1 MTPFSPRAAL
11 RRAAVSL
18 AAGGLLAAAS
28 LAGAAAPAAAAD
40 RPVFAL
46 GGPAETGLSPYPESG
61 EPRHSTVGITIDNPS
76 QDEDGGY
83 GGDFTL
89 TFDLIG
95 IDGVAEVAFDG
106 ESGSADCQVTG
117 AKAVCEDWGVW
128 PGNQPA
134 ADLLVTAA
142 EGSRA
147 GATGTIRVTGEAQGA
162 TFTPFTT
169 RLTVG
174 GTDLVMEELPFD
186 QELDPGDEQQAPIT
200 FSNRGTR
207 DADGVLLTLM
217 YTRGLDIPQRYANC
231 EYTVDDPDDP
241 DVPGIGW
248 TTALCS
254 VEGAFEAGGT
264 YTLAT
269 PLTIEATTRAY
280 YDTFVYR
287 IHEDGAAQR
296 TAQRAGAP
304 FARGAGPVLKAVP
317 AKASQQGVTA
327 RGGDLNPQDNQQEAD
342 FRTRNT
348 ADFAAYGDEAS
359 GAAGTTVKADI
370 GFRNEG
376 PAWIGHLRSG
386 EPVATLDFTVPQGAS
401 VTAKPDRCRAVTAGG
416 KYRED
421 QKSPAPRYVCDTSM
435 TVWDGA
441 DLGLPFELRIDRALI
456 GASGEV
462 TVRSTWPQ
470 NPALPFDP
478 KTANNTALLV
488 LNGEGGGTTGGSGGS
503 TGSDGGGSGE
513 PSTPPTSAPDPEESP
528 SGTSGPSA
536 STTSGGSAGTAG
548 GSGGGGG
555 LASTGSVALI
565 ASGTAAAALA
575 AGLVLF
581 TAARRRAARHA

>member
-1 MTPFSPRAAL
+1 MTPFSPRYAL
-11 RRAAVSL
+11 RRAAGFL
-18 AAGGLLAAAS
+18 AAAGLLAAVP
-28 LAGAAAPAAAAD
+28 LAGAAAPARAAD
-40 RPVFAL
+40 VPVFAL
-46 GGPAETGLSPYPESG
+46 GGPAETGLNPYPESG
-61 EPRHSTVGITIDNPS
+61 EPRHSTLGFTIDNPI
-76 QDEDGGY
+76 QDEENGGY
-83 GGDFTL
+83 EGDFTL
-89 TFDLIG
+89 TFDLSG
-95 IDGVAEVAFDG
+95 IDGIADVAFDG
-106 ESGSADCQVTG
+106 ESGGADCEVTG
-117 AKAVCEDWGVW
+117 TKAVCEDWGIR
-128 PGNQPA
+128 PGNQRA

-147 GATGTIRVTGEAQGA
+147 GDTGTIRVTGEAEGA

-174 GTDLVMEELPFD
+174 GPDLVMHRLPFD
-186 QELDPGDEQQAPIT
+186 QELNPGDEQQAPIT
-200 FSNRGTR
+200 FTNRGSR

-217 YTRGLDIPQRYANC
+217 YSRGLDIPQRYANC
-231 EYTVDDPDDP
+231 EYTVDDP

-296 TAQRAGAP
+296 AAQRAGAP

-317 AKASQQGVTA
+317 AQASQQGATA
-327 RGGDLNPQDNQQEAD
+327 RGSDLNPGDNQQEAD
-342 FRTRNT
+342 FRTENT
-348 ADFAAYGDEAS
+348 ADFVAYGDEAS
-359 GAAGTTVKADI
+359 GAAGTTVRADI

-376 PAWIGHLRSG
+376 PAWIGNIRSG
-386 EPVATLDFTVPQGAS
+386 EDVATVDFTVPQGAS
-401 VTAKPDRCRAVTAGG
+401 VSAKPDRCRAVTADG

-435 TVWDGA
+435 TVRDGA
-441 DLGLPFELRIDRALI
+441 GLDLPFELRIDKALI

-462 TVRSTWPQ
+462 TVRGTWPQ

-478 KTANNTALLV
+478 KPANNTAFLV
-488 LNGEGGGTTGGSGGS
+488 LNGEGGSDSGGTTGGG
-503 TGSDGGGSGE
+503 DGGSGE
-513 PSTPPTSAPDPEESP
+513 PSTPPTSAPDPEKSP
-528 SGTSGPSA
+528 SGAPGSSA
-536 STTSGGSAGTAG
+536 STTSGGSAGTTG
-548 GSGGGGG
+548 GSGGG
-555 LASTGSVALI
+555 LASTGSTALI

>member
-1 MTPFSPRAAL
+1 MTPFSPRYAL
-11 RRAAVSL
+11 RRAAGSL
-18 AAGGLLAAAS
+18 AAAGLLAAVP
-28 LAGAAAPAAAAD
+28 LAGAAAPASAAD
-40 RPVFAL
+40 VPVFAL
-46 GGPAETGLSPYPESG
+46 GGPAETALNPYPESG
-61 EPRHSTVGITIDNPS
+61 EPRHSTVGITVDNPS
-76 QDEDGGY
+76 QDEENGGF

-89 TFDLIG
+89 TFDLSGVDG
-95 IDGVAEVAFDG
+95 IADVAFDG
-106 ESGSADCQVTG
+106 ESGGADCEVTG
-117 AKAVCEDWGVW
+117 TKAVCEDWGIW
-128 PGNQPA
+128 PGSQRA

-142 EGSRA
+142 EGSED
-147 GATGTIRVTGEAQGA
+147 GDTGTIRVTGEAEGA

-174 GTDLVMEELPFD
+174 GPDLVMERLPFD
-186 QELDPGDEQQAPIT
+186 QELNPGDEQQAPIT
-200 FSNRGTR
+200 FTNRGSR

-217 YTRGLDIPQRYANC
+217 YSRGLDIPQRYANC
-231 EYTVDDPDDP
+231 EYTVDDPD
-241 DVPGIGW
+241 VPGIGW

-254 VEGAFEAGGT
+254 VAGAFEAGGT

-296 TAQRAGAP
+296 AAQRAGAP

-317 AKASQQGVTA
+317 AKASQRGATA
-327 RGGDLNPQDNQQEAD
+327 RGGDLNPEDNQQEAD
-342 FRTRNT
+342 FRTKNT
-348 ADFAAYGDEAS
+348 ADFVAYADEAS
-359 GAAGTTVKADI
+359 GAAGTTVRADI

-376 PAWIGHLRSG
+376 PAWIGHIRSG
-386 EPVATLDFTVPQGAS
+386 EDVATVDFTVPQGAS
-401 VTAKPDRCRAVTAGG
+401 VTAKPDRCRAVTADG

-435 TVWDGA
+435 TVRDGA
-441 DLGLPFELRIDRALI
+441 GLDLPFELRIDEALI

-478 KTANNTALLV
+478 KPANNTAFLV
-488 LNGEGGGTTGGSGGS
+488 LNGEDGGSDSGGTTG
-503 TGSDGGGSGE
+503 DGGSGE

-528 SGTSGPSA
+528 SGASGSSA
-536 STTSGGSAGTAG
+536 STTAGGSAGST
-548 GSGGGGG
+548 GSSGGG
-555 LASTGSVALI
+555 LASTGSSTLI
-565 ASGTAAAALA
+565 ASGTAAGALA

>member
-1 MTPFSPRAAL
+1 MSPFSPRSAL
-11 RRAAVSL
+11 RRAVGSL
-18 AAGGLLAAAS
+18 AAAGLLAAVP
-28 LAGAAAPAAAAD
+28 LAGAAAPARAAD
-40 RPVFAL
+40 VPVFAL
-46 GGPAETGLSPYPESG
+46 GGPAETGLNPYPESG
-61 EPRHSTVGITIDNPS
+61 EPRHSTLGFTIDNPS
-76 QDEDGGY
+76 QDEENGGY
-83 GGDFTL
+83 EGDFTL
-89 TFDLIG
+89 TFDLSG
-95 IDGVAEVAFDG
+95 IDGIADVAFDG
-106 ESGSADCQVTG
+106 ESGGADCEVTG
-117 AKAVCEDWGVW
+117 TKAVCEDWGIW
-128 PGNQPA
+128 PGNQRA

-147 GATGTIRVTGEAQGA
+147 GDTGTIRVTGEAEGA

-174 GTDLVMEELPFD
+174 GPDLVMHRLPFD

-200 FSNRGTR
+200 FTNRGSR

-217 YTRGLDIPQRYANC
+217 YSRGLDIPQRYANC
-231 EYTVDDPDDP
+231 EYTVDDPG
-241 DVPGIGW
+241 VPGIGW

-296 TAQRAGAP
+296 AAQRAGAP
-304 FARGAGPVLKAVP
+304 FARGEGPVLKAVP
-317 AKASQQGVTA
+317 VKASQQGATA
-327 RGGDLNPQDNQQEAD
+327 RGSDLNPGDNQQEAD
-342 FRTRNT
+342 FRTKNT
-348 ADFAAYGDEAS
+348 ADFVAYGDQAS
-359 GAAGTTVKADI
+359 GAAGTTVRADI

-376 PAWIGHLRSG
+376 PAWIGNIRSG
-386 EPVATLDFTVPQGAS
+386 EDVATVDFTVPQGAS
-401 VTAKPDRCRAVTAGG
+401 VIAKPDRCRAVTADG

-435 TVWDGA
+435 TVRDGA
-441 DLGLPFELRIDRALI
+441 GLDLPFELRIDKAVI

-478 KTANNTALLV
+478 KPANNTAYLV
-488 LNGEGGGTTGGSGGS
+488 LNGEGGGADSGGTTGGG
-503 TGSDGGGSGE
+503 DGGSGE
-513 PSTPPTSAPDPEESP
+513 PSTPPTPAPDPEKSP
-528 SGTSGPSA
+528 SGASGSTT
-536 STTSGGSAGTAG
+536 STTSGGSAGTTG
-548 GSGGGGG
+548 GSGGG
-555 LASTGSVALI
+555 LASTGSIVLI

-581 TAARRRAARHA
+581 TAARARAARHA

>member
-1 MTPFSPRAAL
+1 MTPFTPSTAL
-11 RRAAVSL
+11 RRAAGSL
-18 AAGGLLAAAS
+18 AAAGLLAAAS
-28 LAGAAAPAAAAD
+28 LAGAAAPAGAAD
-40 RPVFAL
+40 VPVFAL
-46 GGPAETGLSPYPESG
+46 GGPAETGLNPYPESG
-61 EPRHSTVGITIDNPS
+61 EPRHSTVGITVNNPS
-76 QDEDGGY
+76 QDEENGGY

-89 TFDLIG
+89 TFDLSG
-95 IDGVAEVAFDG
+95 IEGVAEVAFDG
-106 ESGSADCQVTG
+106 ESGSADCEVTG
-117 AKAVCEDWGVW
+117 AKAVCEDWGIW
-128 PGNQPA
+128 PGNQRA

-147 GATGTIRVTGEAQGA
+147 GDTGTIRVTGEAEGA

-186 QELDPGDEQQAPIT
+186 QELNPGDEQQAPIT
-200 FSNRGTR
+200 FSNRGSR

-231 EYTVDDPDDP
+231 EYTEDDP

-254 VEGAFEAGGT
+254 VEGAFEAGET

-317 AKASQQGVTA
+317 VKASQQGATA
-327 RGGDLNPQDNQQEAD
+327 RGSDLNPEDNQQEAD
-342 FRTRNT
+342 FRTKNT
-348 ADFAAYGDEAS
+348 ADFVAYGDEAS

-386 EPVATLDFTVPQGAS
+386 EPVATVDFTVPQGAS
-401 VTAKPDRCRAVTAGG
+401 VTAKPDRCRAVTADG

-441 DLGLPFELRIDRALI
+441 DLGLPFELRIDKALI
-456 GASGEV
+456 GADGEV
-462 TVRSTWPQ
+462 TVRSTWLQ

-478 KTANNTALLV
+478 KPANNTAFLV
-488 LNGEGGGTTGGSGGS
+488 LNGEGDGSDSGGS
-503 TGSDGGGSGE
+503 TGGSSGGGSGE

-536 STTSGGSAGTAG
+536 STTSGGSAGTTG

-555 LASTGSVALI
+555 LASTGSIVLI

-581 TAARRRAARHA
+581 TAARRRTARHV

>member
-1 MTPFSPRAAL
+1 MTPFSPRSAL
-11 RRAAVSL
+11 RRAAGSL
-18 AAGGLLAAAS
+18 AAAGLLAAVP
-28 LAGAAAPAAAAD
+28 LAGAAAPARAAD
-40 RPVFAL
+40 VPVFAL
-46 GGPAETGLSPYPESG
+46 GGPAETGLNPYPESG
-61 EPRHSTVGITIDNPS
+61 EPRHSTLGFTIDNPS
-76 QDEDGGY
+76 QDEENGGY
-83 GGDFTL
+83 EGDFTL
-89 TFDLIG
+89 TFDLSG
-95 IDGVAEVAFDG
+95 IDGIADVAFDG
-106 ESGSADCQVTG
+106 ESGGADCEVTG
-117 AKAVCEDWGVW
+117 TKAVCEDWGIW
-128 PGNQPA
+128 PGSQRA

-142 EGSRA
+142 EGSEV
-147 GATGTIRVTGEAQGA
+147 GDTGTIRVTGEAEGA

-174 GTDLVMEELPFD
+174 GPDLVMHRLPFD
-186 QELDPGDEQQAPIT
+186 QELNPGDEQQAPIT
-200 FSNRGTR
+200 FTNRGSR

-217 YTRGLDIPQRYANC
+217 YSRGLDIPQRYANC
-231 EYTVDDPDDP
+231 EYTVDDPG
-241 DVPGIGW
+241 VPGIGW

-296 TAQRAGAP
+296 AAQRSGAP

-317 AKASQQGVTA
+317 VKASQQGATA
-327 RGGDLNPQDNQQEAD
+327 RGSDLNPGDNQQEAD
-342 FRTRNT
+342 FRTKNT
-348 ADFAAYGDEAS
+348 ADFVAYGDQAS
-359 GAAGTTVKADI
+359 GAAGTTVRADI

-376 PAWIGHLRSG
+376 PAWIGNIRSG
-386 EPVATLDFTVPQGAS
+386 EDVATVDFTVPQGAS
-401 VTAKPDRCRAVTAGG
+401 VIAKPDRCRAVTADG

-435 TVWDGA
+435 TVRDGA
-441 DLGLPFELRIDRALI
+441 GLDLPFELRIDKAVI

-462 TVRSTWPQ
+462 TVRSTWLQ

-478 KTANNTALLV
+478 KPANNTAYLV
-488 LNGEGGGTTGGSGGS
+488 LNGEGGGADSGGTTGGG
-503 TGSDGGGSGE
+503 DGGSGE
-513 PSTPPTSAPDPEESP
+513 PSTPPTPAPDPDRSP
-528 SGTSGPSA
+528 SGTSGSSA
-536 STTSGGSAGTAG
+536 STTSGGSAGTTG
-548 GSGGGGG
+548 GSGGG
-555 LASTGSVALI
+555 LASTGSIALI

>member
-1 MTPFSPRAAL
+1 MTPFSPRSAL

-18 AAGGLLAAAS
+18 AAGGLLAVAS

-40 RPVFAL
+40 LPVFAL
-46 GGPAETGLSPYPESG
+46 GGPAGTGLNPYPQSG
-61 EPRHSTVGITIDNPS
+61 EPRHSTVGITVDNPS
-76 QDEDGGY
+76 QDEENGGY
-83 GGDFTL
+83 AGDFTL
-89 TFDLIG
+89 TFDLSG
-95 IDGVAEVAFDG
+95 IDGVADVAFDG
-106 ESGSADCQVTG
+106 ESGGADCEVTG
-117 AKAVCEDWGVW
+117 AKAVCEDRGIR
-128 PGNQPA
+128 PGGRPV

-142 EGSRA
+142 EGSEV
-147 GATGTIRVTGEAQGA
+147 GDTGTIRVTGEAEGA

-174 GTDLVMEELPFD
+174 GTDLVMERLPFD
-186 QELDPGDEQQAPIT
+186 QELNPGDEQQAPIT
-200 FSNRGTR
+200 FTNRGSR

-231 EYTVDDPDDP
+231 EYTEDGP

-280 YDTFVYR
+280 DDTFVYR

-296 TAQRAGAP
+296 TALRAGAP

-317 AKASQQGVTA
+317 AKASQQGATA
-327 RGGDLNPQDNQQEAD
+327 RGGDLNPEDNQQEAD
-342 FRTRNT
+342 FRTKNT

-359 GAAGTTVKADI
+359 GAAGTRVKADI

-386 EPVATLDFTVPQGAS
+386 EPVATVDFTVPQGAS
-401 VTAKPDRCRAVTAGG
+401 VTAKPDRCRAVTADG

-421 QKSPAPRYVCDTSM
+421 QRSPAPRYVCDTSM

-462 TVRSTWPQ
+462 TVRGTWPQ

-478 KTANNTALLV
+478 KPADNTAFLV
-488 LNGEGGGTTGGSGGS
+488 LNGEGGDSGGTTGGA
-503 TGSDGGGSGE
+503 GE
-513 PSTPPTSAPDPEESP
+513 PPTPQTSAPDPEESP

-536 STTSGGSAGTAG
+536 STTSGGGSVGVTG

-555 LASTGSVALI
+555 LASTGSTALI
-565 ASGTAAAALA
+565 ASGAAAAALA

-581 TAARRRAARHA
+581 TTARRRAGRHV

>member
-1 MTPFSPRAAL
+1 MTPFSPRSAL

-18 AAGGLLAAAS
+18 AAGGLLAVAS
-28 LAGAAAPAAAAD
+28 LAAAAAPAAAAD
-40 RPVFAL
+40 LPVFAL
-46 GGPAETGLSPYPESG
+46 GGPAGTGLNPYPQSG
-61 EPRHSTVGITIDNPS
+61 EPRHSTVGITVDNPS
-76 QDEDGGY
+76 QDEENGGY
-83 GGDFTL
+83 AGDFTL
-89 TFDLIG
+89 TFDLSG
-95 IDGVAEVAFDG
+95 IDGVADVAFDG
-106 ESGSADCQVTG
+106 ESGGADCEVTG
-117 AKAVCEDWGVW
+117 AKAVCEDRGIR
-128 PGNQPA
+128 PGGRPV

-142 EGSRA
+142 EG
-147 GATGTIRVTGEAQGA
+147 GEVGDTGTIRVTGEAEGA

-174 GTDLVMEELPFD
+174 GTDLVMERLPFD
-186 QELDPGDEQQAPIT
+186 QELNPGDEQQAPIT
-200 FSNRGTR
+200 FTNRGSR

-231 EYTVDDPDDP
+231 EYTEDGP

-280 YDTFVYR
+280 DDTFVYR

-296 TAQRAGAP
+296 TALRAGAP

-317 AKASQQGVTA
+317 AKASQQGATA
-327 RGGDLNPQDNQQEAD
+327 RGGDLNPEDNQQEAD
-342 FRTRNT
+342 FRTKNT

-359 GAAGTTVKADI
+359 GAAGTRVKADI

-386 EPVATLDFTVPQGAS
+386 EPVATVDFTVPQGAS
-401 VTAKPDRCRAVTAGG
+401 VTAKPDRCRAVTADG

-421 QKSPAPRYVCDTSM
+421 QRSPAPRYVCDTSM

-462 TVRSTWPQ
+462 TVRGTWPQ

-478 KTANNTALLV
+478 KPADNTAFLV
-488 LNGEGGGTTGGSGGS
+488 LNGEGGGDSGGTTGGA
-503 TGSDGGGSGE
+503 GE
-513 PSTPPTSAPDPEESP
+513 PPTPQTSAPDPEESP

-536 STTSGGSAGTAG
+536 STTSGGGSAGVTG

-555 LASTGSVALI
+555 LASTGSTALI
-565 ASGTAAAALA
+565 ASGAAAAALA

-581 TAARRRAARHA
+581 TTARRRAGRHV

>member
-1 MTPFSPRAAL
+1 MTPFSPRSAL

-18 AAGGLLAAAS
+18 AAGGLLAAAP

-40 RPVFAL
+40 LPVFAL
-46 GGPAETGLSPYPESG
+46 GGPAGTGLNPYPVSG
-61 EPRHSTVGITIDNPS
+61 EPRHSTVGITVGNPS
-76 QDEDGGY
+76 QDEENGGY
-83 GGDFTL
+83 AGDFTL
-89 TFDLIG
+89 TFDLSG
-95 IDGVAEVAFDG
+95 IDGVADVAFDG
-106 ESGSADCQVTG
+106 ESGGADCEVTG
-117 AKAVCEDWGVW
+117 AKAVCEDRGIR
-128 PGNQPA
+128 PGGRPV

-142 EGSRA
+142 EDSEDGD
-147 GATGTIRVTGEAQGA
+147 TGTIRVTGEAEGA

-174 GTDLVMEELPFD
+174 DTDLVMERLPFD

-200 FSNRGTR
+200 FTNRGSR

-231 EYTVDDPDDP
+231 EYTVDGP

-280 YDTFVYR
+280 DDTFVYR

-296 TAQRAGAP
+296 TALRAGAP

-317 AKASQQGVTA
+317 ARASQQGATA
-327 RGGDLNPQDNQQEAD
+327 RGGDLNPEDNQQEAD
-342 FRTRNT
+342 FRTKNT

-359 GAAGTTVKADI
+359 GAAGTTVRADI

-386 EPVATLDFTVPQGAS
+386 EPVATVDFTVPQGAS
-401 VTAKPDRCRAVTAGG
+401 VTAKPDRCRAVTADG

-421 QKSPAPRYVCDTSM
+421 QRSPAPRYVCDTST

-462 TVRSTWPQ
+462 TVRGTWPQ

-478 KTANNTALLV
+478 KPADNTAFLV
-488 LNGEGGGTTGGSGGS
+488 LNGEGGGDSGGTTGGA
-503 TGSDGGGSGE
+503 GE
-513 PSTPPTSAPDPEESP
+513 PPTPPTSAPDPEESP
-528 SGTSGPSA
+528 SGASGSSA
-536 STTSGGSAGTAG
+536 SATSGGGSTGTAG

-555 LASTGSVALI
+555 LASTGSTALI
-565 ASGTAAAALA
+565 ASGAAAAALA

-581 TAARRRAARHA
+581 TAARRRTGRHV